1 VGSGFFGIILVLLLA
16 WLLSENRKKIN
27 LRIVGSAFLLQA
39 ALATFAMY
47 VPLGKDVLAVMSSGV
62 QNVIDYSGYGIEF
75 LFGDLATN
83 KYGFLVFVRVL
94 PVIIFIS
101 ALVSVLYYLHIMQ
114 WVVMFVGGIM
124 RKLIG
129 TSRVESLCA
138 AANIF
143 LGHTESPLVVRPYL
157 NQLSEA
163 QLFTIM
169 VSGMASISGAILAG
183 YASLGVQLDY
193 LIAASFMA
201 APGGLLM
208 AKIMKPDDL
217 TRPEPVIDI
226 MAVEDEGRP
235 ANVIDAAASGAAA
248 GLKIAAIIG
257 AMLVAFVALIAM
269 LNGMVGGLA
278 SLAGFEGITM
288 DLILGKLL
296 SPVMY
301 LLGIPWQDAAA
312 AGNLVGQKFILNEF
326 VAYAQLQQIK
336 DSLDP
341 HTVIVSTFALCG
353 FANLSSI
360 AILLGGLGAM
370 APTRKAEIARMG
382 FKAVVAGF
390 LSNMMSAALVSL
402 LLSL

>member
-1 VGSGFFGIILVLLLA
+1 
-16 WLLSENRKKIN
+16 
-27 LRIVGSAFLLQA
+27 
-39 ALATFAMY
+39 
-47 VPLGKDVLAVMSSGV
+47 
-62 QNVIDYSGYGIEF
+62 
-75 LFGDLATN
+75 
-83 KYGFLVFVRVL
+83 
-94 PVIIFIS
+94 
-101 ALVSVLYYLHIMQ
+101 
-114 WVVMFVGGIM
+114 
-124 RKLIG
+124 
-129 TSRVESLCA
+129 
-138 AANIF
+138 
-143 LGHTESPLVVRPYL
+143 
-157 NQLSEA
+157 
-163 QLFTIM
+163 
-169 VSGMASISGAILAG
+169 
-183 YASLGVQLDY
+183 
-193 LIAASFMA
+193 
-201 APGGLLM
+201 
-208 AKIMKPDDL
+208 MKPDDL